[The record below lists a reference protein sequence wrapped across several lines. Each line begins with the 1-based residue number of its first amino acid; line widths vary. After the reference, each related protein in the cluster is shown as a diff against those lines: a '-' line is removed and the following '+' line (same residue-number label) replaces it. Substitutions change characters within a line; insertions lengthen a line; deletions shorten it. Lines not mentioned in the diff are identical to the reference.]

1 MVLAGGLETI
11 QGPLLEMPK
20 TCDSSWEVHK
30 FGGASLAN
38 AGLYRTVGDLLI
50 SESAGRDGETNGRVP
65 TMAIVS
71 AMYGFTDLLV
81 SAVQAAIVSQE
92 DAEAKIDDVVEKQIA
107 TIRELAPPEVA
118 APFEKNIS
126 EDAVKVKGV
135 IAALKLIRSVPDVV
149 MELVTGLG
157 EVWSAQT
164 LLAYLRTKDV
174 PCDWIDAREILVVD
188 SKSSGL
194 GEKGSSSTGGVTVQW
209 EESAARMN
217 GWWKDKSASF
227 GDLDYSEEVPIVIV
241 TGFVAS
247 NLEGVPTTLKR
258 SGSDYSA
265 TIFARLLSAAR
276 VTMWKN
282 TDGVYTADP
291 RRVPDAFPIP
301 SLKYDE
307 AMELAYFGAQVLHPS
322 AMVPCMDAEIP
333 VYVRNI
339 FNPSFKGSVI
349 RGRCAT
355 LEDRDRMAL
364 EPSDPTF
371 QTKRGVSIPIKGI
384 TSIDK
389 VAILNLEGASLVG
402 LPGVASRFFGALGQ
416 ANVNIIMIT
425 QASSEHSICV
435 VVPEEQGDVALASLR
450 SAFELELSRASIN
463 SVSLL
468 KGMSV
473 VAIIG
478 EGMAFTPGVSAT
490 FMRAL
495 FSAGVNIRAIAQGSS
510 ERQVSAVV
518 TREDVTRALRSVHGA
533 FTLSGKVCS
542 VAVLGCSGKVGTEF
556 LKQLHAN
563 ADRVSEM
570 TDLRT
575 RLIVA
580 ADSKKMIHE
589 ERGINPDSVEKLV
602 VDGDDLDMDKITSL
616 MAHDINPTRVI
627 VDLTD
632 SDEVAEKYEEW
643 LSKGIQV
650 VTASKAVG
658 AGSYERF
665 KRTSVA
671 AITAGSQWAAECSV
685 GAALPLLNTIRD
697 LTYTGDVIREIEGVF
712 SGTVTFLAS
721 EMENGIPFEEAL
733 QDAYSKGFTEPDPRN
748 DLNGMDVARKL
759 VILGRELGMEC
770 SVEDV
775 EIESILDD
783 DLAKWEPKDKKDL
796 VPELFAQIKD
806 GAGKAFQ
813 DRVLKAHKEGKRIRQ
828 VGVLNVAEGTLKV
841 EVQEVDEASRYG
853 QLLESDNAICI
864 TSNRYANQPL
874 VIQGAG
880 AGSVLTSSA
889 VYADLLRVSRTN

>member
-1 MVLAGGLETI
+1 MVLAGGLEAI
-11 QGPLLEMPK
+11 QDPLLEMPK
-20 TCDSSWEVHK
+20 TCESSWEVHK

-50 SESAGRDGETNGRVP
+50 SESEGREGETGGKVP

-81 SAVQAAIVSQE
+81 GAVEAAIVSQD
-92 DAEAKIDDVVEKQIA
+92 DAEAKIDDVVDKQIA
-107 TIRELAPPEVA
+107 TIRELAPPEIA
-118 APFEKNIS
+118 APFETNIK
-126 EDAVKVKGV
+126 EDAIKVKGV

-164 LLAYLRTKDV
+164 LLAYLKTKGV
-174 PCDWIDAREILVVD
+174 PCDWIDAREVLVVD

-209 EESAARMN
+209 EESASRMN
-217 GWWKDKSASF
+217 EWWKTKGAGF
-227 GDLDYSEEVPIVIV
+227 TELDYSVEVPIVIV

-247 NLEGVPTTLKR
+247 NLQGVPTTLKR

-265 TIFARLLSAAR
+265 TIFARLLSAER

-355 LEDRDRMAL
+355 LEDRDKIAM
-364 EPSDPTF
+364 ESTDPTF

-435 VVPEEQGDVALASLR
+435 VVPEEQGDVALAALR
-450 SAFELELSRASIN
+450 AAFELELSRASIN

-563 ADRVSEM
+563 TDRVSDL

-580 ADSKKMIHE
+580 ADSQKMVYE
-589 ERGINPDSVEKLV
+589 ERGMNPDHAQKMVSE
-602 VDGDDLDMDKITSL
+602 GEELDMDKITSL

-632 SDEVAEKYEEW
+632 SDEVAGKYEDW

-658 AGSYERF
+658 AGPYDRF

-671 AITAGSQWAAECSV
+671 AISAGSQWAAECSV

-697 LTYTGDVIREIEGVF
+697 LSYTGDQIKAVEGVF

-721 EMENGIPFEEAL
+721 SMESGTSFADAL
-733 QDAYSKGFTEPDPRN
+733 KNAFDKGFTEPDPRN

-775 EIESILDD
+775 EIESVIPS
-783 DLAKWEPKDKKDL
+783 DLAEWEPTTRKDL
-796 VPELFAQIKD
+796 VPELVEKIKG
-806 GAGKAFQ
+806 GAGKEFEE
-813 DRVLKAHKEGKRIRQ
+813 RVMKAHKEGKRIRQ
-828 VGVLNVAEGTLKV
+828 VGVVNVSEGTLKV
-841 EVQEVDEASRYG
+841 EVLEVDAHSRYG

-864 TSNRYANQPL
+864 TSNRYCSQPL

-880 AGSVLTSSA
+880 AGSVLTASA
-889 VYADLLRVSRTN
+889 VYADVLRVSRTN